1 MNFLNEKLL
10 DTYPYL
16 FYIDLIILLLFILSS
31 IFLFLDYLLSENNY
45 KDKVY
50 DYSFLIFFFSLGYLI
65 YR

>member
-16 FYIDLIILLLFILSS
+16 FYIDLIILLLFILTS
-31 IFLFLDYLLSENNY
+31 IFLFLDYFLSENNY
-45 KDKVY
+45 KDGIY
-50 DYSFLIFFFSLGYLI
+50 DSSFLMFFFSLGYLI